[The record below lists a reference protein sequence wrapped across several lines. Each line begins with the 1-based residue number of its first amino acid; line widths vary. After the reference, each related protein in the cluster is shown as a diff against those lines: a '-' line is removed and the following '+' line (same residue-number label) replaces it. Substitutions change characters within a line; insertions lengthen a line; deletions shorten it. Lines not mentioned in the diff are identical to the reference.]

1 MKLRSVFALGVL
13 ACAACAAAAQ
23 PAPAPAGRN
32 EAAMIQAE
40 LVEKDLKMIRNLR
53 ELLPPGAKTLEAF
66 RLGWGVRFSATD
78 LHLAERDAGFGCH
91 DAHVEARGGYFACA
105 VDLAAHEGR
114 IVALRVHCRTPDRLV
129 WNDLKRRILNA
140 WDGWV
145 REDDLGV
152 TWEFAD
158 AALAGG
164 RDAAVAAALGL
175 SLGPAASAPTA
186 SAPAAEKKLDAQ
198 FRLLMSALEAH
209 RFGDVC
215 HDTGEPPAARVAMNA
230 LIAAGRFD
238 LVRVVLRS
246 ANPESRVYAAEALL
260 TRRPADEPLTTADQN
275 AIARIR
281 DLPTPI
287 HCCGEGAII
296 RKPAR
301 DLLESP

>member
-1 MKLRSVFALGVL
+1 MSLRSQLVL
-13 ACAACAAAAQ
+13 SVLMCCVRPAMAQ
-23 PAPAPAGRN
+23 THSAPAEHN
-32 EAAMIQAE
+32 EAAMIRAE
-40 LVEKDLKMIRNLR
+40 LVEKDLRMIRNLR
-53 ELLPPGAKTLEAF
+53 ELLPPAAKTLEAF

-91 DAHVEARGGYFACA
+91 DAHVEARGGYFACV

-152 TWEFAD
+152 TWEFTD
-158 AALAGG
+158 AALAGQ

-175 SLGPAASAPTA
+175 SIEPAASAPATD
-186 SAPAAEKKLDAQ
+186 KKLDAH

-215 HDTGEPPAARVAMNA
+215 HDTGEPPTARVAMNA
-230 LIAAGRFD
+230 LVSAGRFD
-238 LVRVVLRS
+238 LVRNVLRS
-246 ANPESRVYAAEALL
+246 ANPESRVYAAETLL
-260 TRRPADEPLTTADQN
+260 KRRAGDEPLTAAEQS

-287 HCCGEGAII
+287 QCCGEGVLI

-301 DLLESP
+301 ELLESP